1 MENRFRSLVTPE
13 EVSQYYSFEEADD
26 FKLGTGAFSS
36 VYKALHRASGCQVAI
51 KVIDK
56 TDDDY
61 WTNNAYVQREIEI
74 LLQLP
79 RSHDIMDCFEV
90 LETDDRIFI
99 VIPLFHGEE
108 LFKIVNNKLRL
119 SEADACHYFYSLI
132 KIMQKLENN
141 CIAHR
146 DIKADNILVNVE
158 KDLLMLIDFGFG
170 FKYVPGHFTA
180 DSCGT
185 LLYAAPELHTKEKH
199 DPIKADIWSTG
210 VLLYFM
216 LSGFLPFYHQEP
228 STLSSL
234 IMMGE
239 YKMPAVI
246 NHEAQDLIR
255 QLLSTSA
262 AERPTF
268 DQILMHPWINVR
280 KLHAKHIHS
289 IDWHTEHQHLES
301 QTKSHLYGDILSD
314 DSRMQEY
321 QVNSSDDIDRIL
333 SGKSDSRLSVHYR
346 IVYSHAM
353 ARMID
358 SINMGDDIVCDGI
371 SYSKA
376 ESRVHSDNVANAYT
390 GKYNANSRG
399 SDEFDI
405 DAEYDDDKKKH
416 ANNESGGYRPYKNVK
431 CSANPSLLP
440 DSYIYGNLECKTII
454 PKRNR
459 RPKKKCGSTTV
470 IVRPGSNEYSSYSCI
485 SKILKRGTSTVIDA
499 ADTGTP
505 ANRAETGAMLDNLL
519 SPVAETRRSLPAID
533 RPSISVDTGASP
545 HVGWFAAYLNRNRVT
560 PDDMESDSTRS
571 HRYVASP
578 MDKYEAIEPE
588 EYRWSISPI
597 SMVKQA
603 RFERED
609 LSRLNFDL
617 SPILSRADELFGSG
631 FSSCNKK
638 NTNEKMKSKFSYSPI
653 EAELD
658 GSQEFRF
665 FNPTRKFQIDLVQVE
680 YNEGTREDYP
690 WEFHAKDSL
699 KNCIISH
706 KEVLDNAMIDEVIPF
721 LLPLKRNS
729 PNLQNQDNRSKRV
742 VDNLLRGN
750 SNFAQFFMKKHRRH
764 AFSIEELSA
773 SFRSD
778 HSRKESNISP
788 NQNSALLIPLTS
800 KKISTFENQ
809 RNSCYFVVREN
820 EGIDINLKSK
830 SPEFT
835 AAQSAHKRF
844 SNGSQKN
851 PFVKSGIRINRGRL
865 RSTESS
871 SQFCGLM
878 LRENIGKLYKNLNI
892 PLTNLKDCKSSS
904 ASRVS
909 EYGSVNTSPFRST
922 LGQTD
927 FLTKKAESRRE
938 YQMEFSNFTN
948 IGSLA
953 QELNNLGAEFKE
965 EDRELVMISHQFI
978 VTDKTAISVKS
989 PVFQID
995 PLRGMDTDIFVLRG
1009 LDLVTE
1015 LSTAVVLRLVKAVM
1029 LKHGLDPYMVK

>member
-36 VYKALHRASGCQVAI
+36 VFKALHRASGCQVAI

-74 LLQLP
+74 LMQLL

-90 LETDDRIFI
+90 LETDDRIYI
-99 VIPLFHGEE
+99 VIPLFHGDE
-108 LFKIVNNKLRL
+108 LFKIVNNKVRL

-132 KIMQKLENN
+132 KIMQKLESN

-158 KDLLMLIDFGFG
+158 KDLLMLVDFRFG

-185 LLYAAPELHTKEKH
+185 LLYAAPELHTKERH

-301 QTKSHLYGDILSD
+301 QTKSRLYGDILSD

-321 QVNSSDDIDRIL
+321 QVNSSDEIDRIL

-346 IVYSHAM
+346 ILYSHAM
-353 ARMID
+353 ARLID
-358 SINMGDDIVCDGI
+358 SINTDTISHIIDDIVCDGI
-371 SYSKA
+371 SYSKV
-376 ESRVHSDNVANAYT
+376 ESRVHSDNVANANT
-390 GKYNANSRG
+390 GKDNANSIG

-405 DAEYDDDKKKH
+405 DAEYDDNKKKH

-431 CSANPSLLP
+431 YSANTSLLP

-470 IVRPGSNEYSSYSCI
+470 IVQSGSNEYGSYSSI
-485 SKILKRGTSTVIDA
+485 SKILKRGTSTVTDA
-499 ADTGTP
+499 ADTGKP

-519 SPVAETRRSLPAID
+519 SPVSETRRRLPTLID
-533 RPSISVDTGASP
+533 MPSISVDTGASP
-545 HVGWFAAYLNRNRVT
+545 HVGRFAACLSRNRVT

-571 HRYVASP
+571 HRYVVCP
-578 MDKYEAIEPE
+578 MDKSEAIEIE
-588 EYRWSISPI
+588 EYRWNISPI
-597 SMVKQA
+597 SMIKEA

-609 LSRLNFDL
+609 LSSLNFDL
-617 SPILSRADELFGSG
+617 SSISSRADEGFGSG
-631 FSSCNKK
+631 FSSCNEK
-638 NTNEKMKSKFSYSPI
+638 NTNEKVKYKFSYSPI
-653 EAELD
+653 ETELD
-658 GSQEFRF
+658 GSQENRF
-665 FNPTRKFQIDLVQVE
+665 FNPSRKFQIDLIQVE

-690 WEFHAKDSL
+690 WEFYAKDLL

-706 KEVLDNAMIDEVIPF
+706 KEILDNAMIDEVIPF
-721 LLPLKRNS
+721 LLPFKPNS
-729 PNLQNQDNRSKRV
+729 PNL
-742 VDNLLRGN
+742 
-750 SNFAQFFMKKHRRH
+750 
-764 AFSIEELSA
+764 
-773 SFRSD
+773 
-778 HSRKESNISP
+778 
-788 NQNSALLIPLTS
+788 
-800 KKISTFENQ
+800 
-809 RNSCYFVVREN
+809 
-820 EGIDINLKSK
+820 
-830 SPEFT
+830 
-835 AAQSAHKRF
+835 
-844 SNGSQKN
+844 
-851 PFVKSGIRINRGRL
+851 
-865 RSTESS
+865 
-871 SQFCGLM
+871 
-878 LRENIGKLYKNLNI
+878 
-892 PLTNLKDCKSSS
+892 
-904 ASRVS
+904 
-909 EYGSVNTSPFRST
+909 
-922 LGQTD
+922 
-927 FLTKKAESRRE
+927 
-938 YQMEFSNFTN
+938 
-948 IGSLA
+948 
-953 QELNNLGAEFKE
+953 
-965 EDRELVMISHQFI
+965 
-978 VTDKTAISVKS
+978 
-989 PVFQID
+989 
-995 PLRGMDTDIFVLRG
+995 
-1009 LDLVTE
+1009 
-1015 LSTAVVLRLVKAVM
+1015 
-1029 LKHGLDPYMVK
+1029 